1 MAFRRRTV
9 KAGEVIAE
17 PNMTPLIDVS
27 LVLVV
32 ILMVA
37 TPMAFQSSIAVQT
50 AAQSGK
56 TAVEAARTER
66 IELLVHADGTIGVNR
81 LVVPREAL
89 AATLRPILEQSATRM
104 VVVRC
109 DDDVS
114 HGAFVSVLD
123 EAKNLGATNVAVM
136 GSGT

>member
-1 MAFRRRTV
+1 VAHPRRQTKGGDAIV
-9 KAGEVIAE
+9 E

-37 TPMAFQSSIAVQT
+37 TPLAFQSSIAVNT
-50 AAQSGK
+50 ANKAGK
-56 TAVEAARTER
+56 AAEEARTER
-66 IELLVHADGTIGVNR
+66 IELAVHADGTIGVNR
-81 LVVPREAL
+81 MIVPREAL
-89 AATLRPILEQSATRM
+89 SVTLKPLIEGSATRM

-109 DDDVS
+109 DDGVL

-123 EAKNLGATNVAVM
+123 EAKALGAARIAVV
-136 GSGT
+136 GT